1 MAMIRSAT
9 YLLALVVA
17 LFATGA
23 VAQSPIVFENSKL
36 VIAGQSGRHDFDVE
50 LAVKPD
56 QRAQGL
62 MYRRM
67 MAAEAGMLFD
77 FGARPQRASMWMKN
91 TFIPLDMLFI
101 TGDGRIESIVERT
114 VPHSLETVSSRGPVR
129 AVLELNGG
137 TVARLGIAP
146 GDRVEHPIFSKN

>member
-1 MAMIRSAT
+1 MAMTRPVT
-9 YLLALVVA
+9 H
-17 LFATGA
+17 LFALLVLLFAAGA
-23 VAQSPIVFENSKL
+23 VAQYSVTFESSKL
-36 VIAGQSGRHDFDVE
+36 VIAGQSGRHEFDVE
-50 LAVKPD
+50 LAVNPD

-67 MAAEAGMLFD
+67 MAADVGMLFD

-146 GDRVEHPIFSKN
+146 GDRVEHRIFTKD